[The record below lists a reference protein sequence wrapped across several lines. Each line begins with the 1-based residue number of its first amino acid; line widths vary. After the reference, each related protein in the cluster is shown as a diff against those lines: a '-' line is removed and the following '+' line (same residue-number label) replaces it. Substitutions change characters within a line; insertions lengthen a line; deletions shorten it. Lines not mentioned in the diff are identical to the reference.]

1 MGQWRHLCATDRGTA
16 RLQLAQR
23 IYSLAQQQNEVAQL
37 IGACSALAITNYA
50 LGDFETSYQYAIR
63 GVELWRS
70 GDLESTIEEVD
81 LPGITCLCSV
91 ALFRLINGDI
101 TSCQA
106 TIEEAISL
114 ARELNDMHGLAA
126 ALDIAASVACDQRN
140 LTKAELY
147 SSELIQLSTR
157 HHFAS
162 WMAAGVIYRGWALS
176 AAGKS
181 AEGILSI
188 EQGIK
193 DLRAT
198 GELNPA
204 GDCLAL
210 KAEALYLAHRSHEA
224 LETIKE
230 AESLAERFE
239 NRAFDALFLRLR
251 GVFLTAIGADEAQI
265 ESSFCEAIRVAKEQ
279 KSVLLAKRAEAT
291 YAEYRRQKA
300 SAAKGGRELRL
311 PL

>member
-1 MGQWRHLCATDRGTA
+1 
-16 RLQLAQR
+16 
-23 IYSLAQQQNEVAQL
+23 L
-37 IGACSALAITNYA
+37 IGAFRALAITNYA
-50 LGDFETSYQYAIR
+50 LGDFEVSYQYAIR

-70 GDLESTIEEVD
+70 GGVQSMIEEVD
-81 LPGITCLCSV
+81 VPGIACLCCV
-91 ALFRLINGDI
+91 ALLQYHNNDI
-101 TSCQA
+101 TSSQA

-114 ARELNDMHGLAA
+114 ERELNDMHGLAA
-126 ALDIAASVACDQRN
+126 ALDIAASLACGERN
-140 LTKAELY
+140 LAKVSLY
-147 SSELIQLSTR
+147 SSELIELSTR
-157 HHFAS
+157 YHFAL

-188 EQGIK
+188 EQGIR
-193 DLRAT
+193 DIRAT

-204 GDCLAL
+204 GDFLAL
-210 KAEALYLAHRSHEA
+210 KAEALYLGDRSYEA

-230 AESLAERFE
+230 AELLAERFE

-251 GVFLTAIGADEAQI
+251 AVFLTAIGADETEI
-265 ESSFCEAIRVAKEQ
+265 EASFGEAIRVAQEQ
-279 KSVLLAKRAEAT
+279 KSVLFAKRAEAT

-300 SAAKGGRELRL
+300 SGSGGHGFRL